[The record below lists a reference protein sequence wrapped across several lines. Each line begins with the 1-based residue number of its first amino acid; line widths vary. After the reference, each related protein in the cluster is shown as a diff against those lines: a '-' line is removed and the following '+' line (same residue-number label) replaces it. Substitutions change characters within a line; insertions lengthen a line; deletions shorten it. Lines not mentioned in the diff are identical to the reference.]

1 MDFSI
6 KISATNT
13 ARYSIDNCGPCGLSR
28 GVCLYYLGNETIP
41 HSKNFVYHSY
51 SHFLSNAF
59 FRNANISSCYSNCII
74 GIRAR
79 GIFGFAPLNCVEGV
93 GSMNFKV
100 EWNGTAEVCLP
111 NLGKTY
117 TNATPGYYSV
127 IPDIIIRA
135 SDAAPKTSYV
145 NPQIITVCGPEMEFQ
160 NISGNIYMKEHF
172 IGKYNNQPA
181 SIHVLCYYYNSSG
194 SKNPTFGFLNFTLT
208 TISESWNN
216 INYQWDEFR
225 YAI

>member
-1 MDFSI
+1 ML
-6 KISATNT
+6 N
-13 ARYSIDNCGPCGLSR
+13 
-28 GVCLYYLGNETIP
+28 YLGNETIP
-41 HSKNFVYHSY
+41 HSKNFIYHSCRNFY
-51 SHFLSNAF
+51 RETT
-59 FRNANISSCYSNCII
+59 FRCINISSCYSNCII
-74 GIRAR
+74 GIRER
-79 GIFGFAPLNCVEGV
+79 GIFGFAQLKCVEGV
-93 GSMNFKV
+93 GSMNFKA
-100 EWNGTAEVCLP
+100 EWNGTAEVRLP
-111 NLGKTY
+111 NFGKTY

-181 SIHVLCYYYNSSG
+181 SVHVLCYYFNSSG
-194 SKNPTFGFLNFTLT
+194 LKNATHGFLNFSLT
-208 TISESWNN
+208 NNNSFEFPRLNQTMYKEFGFATISESWNN
-216 INYQWDEFR
+216 INYQWDEYR